1 MYYEVW
7 DAVSRN
13 LLYDFDT
20 LDEALEAVR
29 ELLEVNPEP
38 GRIDLGIIQMNEHHR
53 GVWSVH
59 GDELLA
65 LVHQR
70 PAV

>member
-7 DAVSRN
+7 DANSRN
-13 LLYDFDT
+13 LLYEFET

-38 GRIDLGIIQMNEHHR
+38 SRFDPGIIQMDEHHR
-53 GVWSVH
+53 GVWSAH
-59 GDELLA
+59 GDELQA
-65 LVHQR
+65 LLQQR